1 MKKAPRYWYDAMDKF
16 FVEKKLAE
24 HPELEEKYSTNYSSF
39 KRFCYLVMQYYGWQ
53 DIEQLQK
60 EFDNETFFNIKF
72 KRMYQTNAKKWKKIS
87 QEVFERD
94 AYTCKYCGKIGGILE
109 VDHVIPFSKGGSD
122 ELDNLVCACRKCN
135 RQKKDKTLEEFEQWR
150 KKHE

>member
-24 HPELEEKYSTNYSSF
+24 HPELEEKYSINYSSF

-72 KRMYQTNAKKWKKIS
+72 KRMYQTNVKKWKKYHRKFLKEMLI
-87 QEVFERD
+87 
-94 AYTCKYCGKIGGILE
+94 
-109 VDHVIPFSKGGSD
+109 HVNIVAK
-122 ELDNLVCACRKCN
+122 
-135 RQKKDKTLEEFEQWR
+135 LEEYL
-150 KKHE
+150 K